1 MLAGLS
7 FSASLKSNVLWCCL
21 HLQAEVQAYLLPAE
35 PSQRKGSS
43 PHPHFRSYQTN
54 PLIEFHLNSYSHV
67 LLLEPI
73 AVAREK
79 QILMN
84 QAWVMSTLTPET
96 KRWGEVAF
104 PKGNQEPEEGVTDA
118 GEPTYKVRTL
128 ILSLLLLIR
137 HVSVVPPRSGGLSPI
152 LSYSWLQACLP

>member
-7 FSASLKSNVLWCCL
+7 FSASLKSNVLWCWL

-54 PLIEFHLNSYSHV
+54 PLIEFHLNNYSHV

-73 AVAREK
+73 ALAREK

-84 QAWVMSTLTPET
+84 QAWVMSTQTPET
-96 KRWGEVAF
+96 KRGGEVAF
-104 PKGNQEPEEGVTDA
+104 PKGNQEPEEGVTDV

-128 ILSLLLLIR
+128 IL
-137 HVSVVPPRSGGLSPI
+137 VCLSCCSQGMRLWCP
-152 LSYSWLQACLP
+152 L